1 VKPFVSK
8 TAAWLRRRAEDVM
21 AALLGVMFVAFL
33 LQIVFR
39 YFFSFP
45 VGWTSELTVAAWL
58 WLVLWGSAFVLTEK
72 EEIRFDLV
80 YSAVGR
86 RTRRVMRILTSI
98 ALVALYAMSLPAAW
112 SYVTFMKVERSSYLH
127 VRLDWMY
134 SIYLLFAVAVIVRY
148 LWILWRLLRGKD
160 PEASAADSTAVSS
173 GL

>member
-1 VKPFVSK
+1 VEYVGLGR
-8 TAAWLRRRAEDVM
+8 WLHRRAEDVM

-80 YSAVGR
+80 YSAVGP
-86 RTRRVMRILTSI
+86 RTRRVMAFLTSI
-98 ALVALYAMSLPAAW
+98 VLVALYGMSLPATW

-148 LWILWRLLRGKD
+148 LWILWRVVRG
-160 PEASAADSTAVSS
+160 P
-173 GL
+173 